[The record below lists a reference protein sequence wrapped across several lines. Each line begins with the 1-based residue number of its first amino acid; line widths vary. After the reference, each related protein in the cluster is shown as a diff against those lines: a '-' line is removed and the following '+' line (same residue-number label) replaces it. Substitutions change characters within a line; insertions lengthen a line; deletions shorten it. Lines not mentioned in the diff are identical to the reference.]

1 MDLSK
6 NKIMENKTL
15 AQKLYDSEG
24 FDMELF
30 DKINE
35 ILGTDSDKCL
45 EDDFVWG
52 AEDAW
57 WDSYDGS
64 VEIVRPKE
72 SEWMT
77 PGQIQEV
84 LALGFGLIYESR
96 GEECRYIRGGAEP
109 IGMAGKREAGE
120 LRRVKARCEA
130 LKAENEVLRSG
141 LGELKKLTMII

>member
-1 MDLSK
+1 
-6 NKIMENKTL
+6 MENKTL

-72 SEWMT
+72 AEWMT
-77 PGQIQEV
+77 PGQIEEV

-96 GEECRYIRGGAEP
+96 GEECRHITSKGVT
-109 IGMAGKREAGE
+109 IGVSNREAGE
-120 LRRVKARCEA
+120 LRRVKARFEA
-130 LKAENEVLRSG
+130 LKAENEVLKKG